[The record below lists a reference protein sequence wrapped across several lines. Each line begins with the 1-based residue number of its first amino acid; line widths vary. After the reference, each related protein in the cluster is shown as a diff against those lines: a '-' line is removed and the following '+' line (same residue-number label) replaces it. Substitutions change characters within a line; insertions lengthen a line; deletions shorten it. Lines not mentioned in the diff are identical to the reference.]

1 MEKKEKRGRPPQVST
16 DYEQPVKFTREFKDH
31 NGNRAVW
38 TYDLKKYPNGP
49 ISVEFFYPPG
59 FTSQVEVENKL
70 PKTKR
75 RYINPKTG
83 KEVAYFRAVQLG
95 LIKK

>member
-1 MEKKEKRGRPPQVST
+1 MKRGRPKETHVEPTES
-16 DYEQPVKFTREFKDH
+16 PVKFTREFKDY
-31 NGNRAVW
+31 NGNRSVW

-83 KEVAYFRAVQLG
+83 KEVAYFRVVQLG